1 MKRTK
6 RLLTFLLCRRL
17 YCLLLASAVEAGSQQ
32 ETEVVPVV
40 DADEQ
45 ETATKPDEV
54 EMPEPSEETPP
65 IEEPQSITVTY
76 QDGET
81 VLLEL
86 TLTAGEAPTQV
97 PRTDV
102 NGNQIFAW
110 VTDGRKVTDPAAV
123 TLTRDTVY
131 TVWSVP
137 ALNTED
143 HIVYI
148 NGQGEG
154 QFAPNGNLTRAA
166 AAQMIF
172 SLLKNANQGVCNA
185 SFSDVASGLW
195 YSTAITTLASLGIVN
210 GYD

>member
-6 RLLTFLLCRRL
+6 RLLTFLLCL
-17 YCLLLASAVEAGSQQ
+17 TFVLSPLASAVEAGSQQ

-110 VTDGRKVTDPAAV
+110 VTDGRK
-123 TLTRDTVY
+123 
-131 TVWSVP
+131 
-137 ALNTED
+137 
-143 HIVYI
+143 
-148 NGQGEG
+148 
-154 QFAPNGNLTRAA
+154 
-166 AAQMIF
+166 
-172 SLLKNANQGVCNA
+172 
-185 SFSDVASGLW
+185 
-195 YSTAITTLASLGIVN
+195 
-210 GYD
+210 

>member
-1 MKRTK
+1 M
-6 RLLTFLLCRRL
+6 
-17 YCLLLASAVEAGSQQ
+17 
-32 ETEVVPVV
+32 
-40 DADEQ
+40 
-45 ETATKPDEV
+45 
-54 EMPEPSEETPP
+54 
-65 IEEPQSITVTY
+65 
-76 QDGET
+76 
-81 VLLEL
+81 
-86 TLTAGEAPTQV
+86 

-123 TLTRDTVY
+123 TMTRDTVY

-172 SLLKNANQGVCNA
+172 SLLKTRIKVCVTQV
-185 SFSDVASGLW
+185 FRM
-195 YSTAITTLASLGIVN
+195 
-210 GYD
+210 